1 MYGLFY
7 PAFPQ
12 QTLHFLPL
20 QLHYLQGLCLIQILG
35 CGREYIPGQVALGI
49 AGAVAGIRSDFEEE
63 FQTPC
68 LVSGFLQQFSGS
80 TVLWICL
87 LYTSRCV

>member
-49 AGAVAGIRSDFEEE
+49 AGAVAGIRGDFEEE
-63 FQTPC
+63 FQTPWRYWRTIITLC
-68 LVSGFLQQFSGS
+68 SGVTATTTAKSG
-80 TVLWICL
+80 
-87 LYTSRCV
+87 R